1 MRFSISL
8 LTVLSAV
15 LAAPAFAQTSEVVTQ
30 ERSTEVIITAQ
41 KRPEPL
47 SHAPLSVAV
56 VSGTAMQKDGAR
68 DLKDLQQLT
77 PSLFIISTANEA
89 QTTARLR
96 GVGTVGDN
104 PGLES
109 SVGVAIDG
117 VYRPRTATAMSD
129 LGELD
134 RIEILK
140 GPQSDVY
147 GKGAS
152 AGFIQVVT
160 KLPDFTP
167 SQSLELTAGNMGAR
181 GANLYVTGPLGGN
194 WAGSLNLTGRRR
206 NGQYHVDIGAGP
218 RTKTDDNDQNYYSGR
233 GQLLYQPNGGTRLR
247 LIADYTRRDEACCAG
262 VAIAIGG
269 TRSYIDQLAGGQG
282 TAAVIDPEARQV
294 WENRPTDQRLID
306 GGVSAQLDLALSDS
320 VQFTSV
326 SAWRRWDHRN
336 GYDADFTGADIY
348 YRNPGEFG
356 NRFDTWSQEVRLNGK
371 GERLDWMLGVFADT
385 EDLTRHDETI
395 YGRDY
400 ESYLSLLLSGGAS
413 LAKVSSLTGL
423 PVGQSFVPGQGNH
436 DTYEQNER
444 NLAVF
449 THEEWRM
456 TDTVSALVGLRY
468 NQQSKLLFSAFTN
481 SDSGIACAHATA
493 SQSVLC
499 LPWSNPAFND
509 LTLAQQAG
517 ENAATGSFKLR
528 WQVVPQ
534 VMTYVSYSTGWKGAG
549 YNLDR
554 QQNADYTVNRDS
566 SFKAERSRS
575 YEIGMKGRWFEN
587 RLAVDLSAFSEAF
600 RDFQLNTFLGTTFV
614 VDSVPHLRSKGVELD
629 TRYHWMGLA
638 LNAGVTYDDAKFGPE
653 QVPGLPLIANG
664 RASFAPKWSAAYGA
678 DYSRSAG
685 QLDLDLSL
693 NAKYNS
699 AYNTGSDLNPIKLQK
714 AYTLVD
720 GRAALS
726 AKDGRWSLELWGRN
740 LTNATYKQ
748 VAFSAPFQ
756 SGTFDAFLG
765 LPRTFGI
772 ALRLRH

>member
-1 MRFSISL
+1 MRVSISL
-8 LTVLSAV
+8 FTALSVV
-15 LAAPAFAQTSEVVTQ
+15 LASPAFARTSDIVTQ

-56 VSGTAMQKDGAR
+56 VSGTAMQKDGAH
-68 DLKDLQQLT
+68 DLRDLQQLT
-77 PSLFIISTANEA
+77 PSLLITATANEA
-89 QTTARLR
+89 QVTARLR

-152 AGFIQVVT
+152 AGIIQVVT

-167 SQSLELTAGNMGAR
+167 SQSLELTAGNMGTA
-181 GANLYVTGPLGGN
+181 GADLYVTGALGN
-194 WAGSLNLTGRRR
+194 AWAGSLNLVARRR
-206 NGQYHVDIGAGP
+206 DGQYAVHTGSGP
-218 RTKTDDNDQNYYSGR
+218 RTQTDDNDQNYYSGR
-233 GQLLYQPNGGTRLR
+233 GQLLYQPNGSMRLR

-262 VAIAIGG
+262 VAIDIGG
-269 TRSYIDQLAGGQG
+269 TRAYIDQLAGGQG
-282 TAAVIDPEARQV
+282 TAAVIDPEARQA

-356 NRFDTWSQEVRLNGK
+356 NRFDTWSQEARLNGK
-371 GERLDWMLGVFADT
+371 SERLDWMLGVFADT

-400 ESYLSLLLSGGAS
+400 ESYLSLLLSGGAN
-413 LAKVSSLTGL
+413 LAKVSTLTGL

-444 NLAVF
+444 NLAFF
-449 THEEWRM
+449 THEEWRI
-456 TDTVSALVGLRY
+456 TDSVSALVGLRY
-468 NQQSKLLFSAFTN
+468 NQQSKLLFSTFTN
-481 SDSGIACAHATA
+481 SDGGTACAHATA

-499 LPWSNPAFND
+499 LPWSNPAFNN
-509 LTLAQQAG
+509 LTLAQQAS
-517 ENAATGSFKLR
+517 ENATTGSFKLR
-528 WQVVPQ
+528 WQIVPQ
-534 VMTYVSYSTGWKGAG
+534 VMTYASYSTGWKGAG

-554 QQNADYTVNRDS
+554 EQNPDDSVDRDS

-575 YEIGMKGRWFEN
+575 YEIGMKGRWFDT
-587 RLAVDLSAFSEAF
+587 RLAIDLAAFDESF
-600 RDFQLNTFLGTTFV
+600 RNFQLNTFLGTTFV

-629 TRYHWMGLA
+629 ARYHWMGLA
-638 LNAGVTYDDAKFGPE
+638 LNAGITYDDAKFGPE
-653 QVPGLPLIANG
+653 PVPGLSLIANG
-664 RASFAPKWSAAYGA
+664 RASFAPKWSAAYGI
-678 DYSRSAG
+678 DYTTGAG
-685 QLDLDLSL
+685 SLDLDLSL

-699 AYNTGSDLNPIKLQK
+699 AYNTGSDLNPIKEQK
-714 AYTLVD
+714 AFTLVD
-720 GRAALS
+720 GRVALS
-726 AKDGRWSLELWGRN
+726 AKDGRWSLEVWGRN
-740 LTNATYKQ
+740 LANETYKQ

-765 LPRTFGI
+765 QPRTYGLT
-772 ALRLRH
+772 LRLRH